1 MLEKI
6 EGIILK
12 TIDYGETNKIITI
25 FSKNIGKFTAM
36 ARGAKKP
43 RSRMAAVT
51 QPFIAGQFFVYI
63 NPGLSTIRQG
73 EILESF
79 RPLREDIEKTAYT
92 AYLIELSEKLL
103 DDKTPEPYL
112 YDQLY
117 RTMEWIAEHDEY
129 DIPILMYELKI
140 FQKGGFAPTL
150 SHCSNC
156 GNKEGPYAFS
166 IGEGGLLCRRCLS
179 LDDQAVQLTEIQVK
193 LLQMFQAVGIEQV
206 GEISVKL
213 ENRQLFRR
221 LLDAYYDRFGGYFLK
236 SRRFLNQLD
245 QFKG

>member
-1 MLEKI
+1 
-6 EGIILK
+6 
-12 TIDYGETNKIITI
+12 
-25 FSKNIGKFTAM
+25 
-36 ARGAKKP
+36 
-43 RSRMAAVT
+43 MAAVT

-79 RPLREDIEKTAYT
+79 RELREDIEKTAYT
-92 AYLIELSEKLL
+92 AYLVELTEKLV
-103 DDKTPEPYL
+103 DDKTPDPYL

-129 DIPILMYELKI
+129 DIPILMYELKA

-150 SHCSNC
+150 SHCISC
-156 GNKEGPYAFS
+156 GSQEGPYAFS
-166 IGEGGLLCRRCLS
+166 IGEGGLLCRRCLK
-179 LDDQAVQLTEIQVK
+179 LDDQAVHLTEIQVK

-206 GEISVKL
+206 GEISVKI
-213 ENRQLFRR
+213 ENRQLFRQI
-221 LLDAYYDRFGGYFLK
+221 LDAYYDRFGGYFLK

-245 QFKG
+245 QLKG

>member
-51 QPFIAGQFFVYI
+51 QPFIVGQFFVYI

-79 RPLREDIEKTAYT
+79 RALREDIEKTAFT
-92 AYLIELSEKLL
+92 AYLVELTEKLL

-117 RTMEWIAEHDEY
+117 LTMEWIAKHDEY
-129 DIPILMYELKI
+129 DIPIMMYELKA
-140 FQKGGFAPTL
+140 FQKGGFRPTL
-150 SHCSNC
+150 SHCINC
-156 GNKEGPYAFS
+156 RSKEGLYAFS
-166 IGEGGLLCRRCLS
+166 LGEGGLLCRRCLA
-179 LDDQAVQLTEIQVK
+179 LDDQAIRLTEVQVK

-213 ENRQLFRR
+213 ENRKLLRQI
-221 LLDAYYDRFGGYFLK
+221 LDAYYDRFGGYFLK

-245 QFKG
+245 QLKG